1 MAINATH
8 YDYIPALP
16 NAKKKRDRIVNAIIE
31 TPKASRHKYALMPEY
46 GIIAFHDVLPEDLE
60 WPYDYGFIPQT
71 LAPDKDPVD
80 ILVVNRDGLFSGC
93 LIQARVIGAIRET
106 KDGVENDRLIAV
118 PLPSPGTA
126 LATDSYTE
134 ISDLPQEVLEGIKSF
149 LGRYSSE
156 QGHAIKISA
165 VVGAREAMK
174 TITSGRRK
182 FKKKKPQ

>member
-8 YDYIPALP
+8 YDYIPAFP
-16 NAKKKRDRIVNAIIE
+16 NAKNKRDRIVNAIIE

-80 ILVVNRDGLFSGC
+80 ILIVNRDGLFSGC

-106 KDGVENDRLIAV
+106 KYGIENDRLIAV
-118 PLPSPGTA
+118 PLHSPGTP
-126 LATDSYTE
+126 LATDAYTE
-134 ISDLPQEVLEGIKSF
+134 ISDLPEGTLEGIKSF
-149 LGRYSSE
+149 LVGYSSG

-174 TITSGRRK
+174 TIASGRKK
-182 FKKKKPQ
+182 FKKKRPA

>member
-8 YDYIPALP
+8 YDYIPARP
-16 NAKKKRDRIVNAIIE
+16 KAKRKRDRIVNAIIE

-46 GIIAFHDVLPEDLE
+46 GIIAFHDVLAKDLE

-106 KDGVENDRLIAV
+106 KDGIENDRLISI
-118 PLPSPGTA
+118 PLPSPGA
-126 LATDSYTE
+126 PLATDGYTA
-134 ISDLPQEVLEGIKSF
+134 ISDLPKEVLERIKKF
-149 LGRYSSE
+149 LVRYSSD
-156 QGHAIKISA
+156 QGHAIEISA

-174 TITSGRRK
+174 TIAGGRRK
-182 FKKKKPQ
+182 FKKTRPA

>member
-8 YDYIPALP
+8 YDYIPSRP
-16 NAKKKRDRIVNAIIE
+16 KAKRKRDHIVNAIIE

-46 GIIAFHDVLPEDLE
+46 GIIAFHDVLAKDLE

-106 KDGVENDRLIAV
+106 KDGIENDRLISI
-118 PLPSPGTA
+118 PLPSPGA
-126 LATDSYTE
+126 PLATDGYTA
-134 ISDLPQEVLEGIKSF
+134 ISDLPKEVLERIKKF
-149 LGRYSSE
+149 LVRYSSD
-156 QGHAIKISA
+156 QGHAIEISA

-174 TITSGRRK
+174 TIAGGRRK
-182 FKKKKPQ
+182 FKKTRPA

>member
-8 YDYIPALP
+8 YDYIPALSSG
-16 NAKKKRDRIVNAIIE
+16 KSKHKRIVNAIIE
-31 TPKASRHKYALMPEY
+31 TPKGSRHKYALMPEY

-106 KDGVENDRLIAV
+106 KDGIENDRLISV
-118 PLPSPGTA
+118 PLPSPGRP
-126 LATDSYTE
+126 LATDAYTE
-134 ISDLPQEVLEGIKSF
+134 ISDLPNEVLERIKTF
-149 LGRYSSE
+149 LVRYSSE

-174 TITSGRRK
+174 TIASGRRK
-182 FKKKKPQ
+182 FKKKRPA

>member
-80 ILVVNRDGLFSGC
+80 ILIVNRDGLFSGC

-106 KDGVENDRLIAV
+106 KDGIENDRLIAV
-118 PLPSPGTA
+118 PLPSPGTP
-126 LATDSYTE
+126 LDTDTYTE
-134 ISDLPQEVLEGIKSF
+134 ISDLPQGTLEGIKSF
-149 LGRYSSE
+149 LVGYSSG

-165 VVGAREAMK
+165 IVGAGEAMK
-174 TITSGRRK
+174 TVASGRKK
-182 FKKKKPQ
+182 FKKKRPA

>member
-80 ILVVNRDGLFSGC
+80 ILIVNRDGLFSGC
-93 LIQARVIGAIRET
+93 LVRARVIGAIRET
-106 KDGVENDRLIAV
+106 KDGIGERSFDCRSITQ
-118 PLPSPGTA
+118 PGD
-126 LATDSYTE
+126 AT
-134 ISDLPQEVLEGIKSF
+134 
-149 LGRYSSE
+149 
-156 QGHAIKISA
+156 
-165 VVGAREAMK
+165 
-174 TITSGRRK
+174 
-182 FKKKKPQ
+182 